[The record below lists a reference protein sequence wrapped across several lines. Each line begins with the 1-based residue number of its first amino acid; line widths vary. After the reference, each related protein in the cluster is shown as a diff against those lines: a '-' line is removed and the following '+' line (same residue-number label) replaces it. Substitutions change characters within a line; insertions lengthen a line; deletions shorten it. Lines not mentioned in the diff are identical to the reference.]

1 MKIVIAIICWN
12 SEKTLE
18 KVYLKIP
25 KEYRKNAFLSDD
37 NSTDSTL
44 KIAKRLNLKVYTNL
58 RKGGYGSNAKN
69 CFDSAIKE
77 GSDIVVIVHSDDQY
91 DATKIPSYIKPII
104 EGKADFTTGTRMKGG
119 NAKDIMP
126 IHRYYGNKGL
136 TLVENMVL
144 NTGISDLHSGMIAV
158 RTSFLKKIPYYKN
171 YDDYTF
177 HSDLI
182 FQFALAKAKFAEV
195 PIMSKYEDDSQ
206 STSLVRTVTYGFRT
220 LFIIARYIIHKSGLK
235 SFSNFN
241 IKSI

>member
-44 KIAKRLNLKVYTNL
+44 KIAKKLNLKVYTNL

-77 GSDIVVIVHSDDQY
+77 GSDIVVIVHSDNQY

-126 IHRYYGNKGL
+126 FHRY
-136 TLVENMVL
+136 
-144 NTGISDLHSGMIAV
+144 
-158 RTSFLKKIPYYKN
+158 
-171 YDDYTF
+171 
-177 HSDLI
+177 
-182 FQFALAKAKFAEV
+182 
-195 PIMSKYEDDSQ
+195 
-206 STSLVRTVTYGFRT
+206 
-220 LFIIARYIIHKSGLK
+220 
-235 SFSNFN
+235 
-241 IKSI
+241 